1 VPAEPIFDLQNVS
14 RRRER
19 GGVVFELRVPR
30 FQALRG
36 EVSAIIGP
44 SGCGKSTLLDLLA
57 MVLKPTRA
65 EAFRFAA
72 PDDSEV
78 LDAASAWEKDDQSAL
93 AQVRKRHIGYVL
105 QSGGLLPFLTS
116 MENILLPGWLKGQ
129 TDLKAHVREIALRLG
144 IEPQLSKK
152 PQFLS
157 GGQRQR
163 VAIAR
168 ALVHDPAVVLAD
180 EPTAAVDSSRAQAIF
195 DQFVEL
201 ARERQVS
208 MIMVTHDLRLLD
220 KAEVKRYTF
229 EVKAAG
235 EDHTVSTLVEA
246 A

>member
-1 VPAEPIFDLQNVS
+1 VPAEPIFDLREVS
-14 RRRER
+14 RLRER

-30 FQALRG
+30 FTARRG
-36 EVSAIIGP
+36 EVSAIVGP

-65 EAFRFAA
+65 QVFRFAA
-72 PDDSEV
+72 PGDDEA
-78 LDAASAWEKDDQSAL
+78 LDAASSWADDDQAAL
-93 AQVRKRHIGYVL
+93 ARARKRHIGYVL

-129 TDLKAHVREIALRLG
+129 ADLKDHVRSIAARLG
-144 IEPQLSKK
+144 IEPQLNKK

-220 KAEVKRYTF
+220 KAEVKKYTF
-229 EVKAAG
+229 EVHAAG
-235 EDHTVSTLVEA
+235 EEQTVSTLIEA

>member
-1 VPAEPIFDLQNVS
+1 VLGQPIFELTDVT

-30 FQALRG
+30 FVARSG
-36 EVSAIIGP
+36 DVVAIVGP
-44 SGCGKSTLLDLLA
+44 SGCGKSTLLDLLT
-57 MVLKPTRA
+57 MVLTPTRA
-65 EAFRFAA
+65 GQFRFRV
-72 PDDSEV
+72 PGDGGEV
-78 LDAASAWEKDDQSAL
+78 DAGRSWEKDDQGAL
-93 AQVRKRHIGYVL
+93 AEVRKRHIGYVL

-116 MENILLPGWLKGQ
+116 MENILLPCWLKGRA
-129 TDLKAHVREIALRLG
+129 DLKAHATTIAARLG

-152 PQFLS
+152 PQYLS

-180 EPTAAVDSSRAQAIF
+180 EPTAAVDSVRAQDIF
-195 DQFVEL
+195 NQFVDL
-201 ARERQVS
+201 ARERHVA

-220 KAEVKRYTF
+220 RAEVQRYTF
-229 EVKAAG
+229 QVEAVD
-235 EDHTVSTLVEA
+235 EDHTVSTLIEA